1 MTQAVGEVNSL
12 SSTGKQGDSD
22 SVQSAEKVTNVIG
35 KGEKALQYVV
45 SFVCLSLSVCLKLQD
60 EACFISSGPVLITIL
75 LFIP

>member
-22 SVQSAEKVTNVIG
+22 SVQSAEKFTNVIRKG
-35 KGEKALQYVV
+35 KKAPQYVV
-45 SFVCLSLSVCLKLQD
+45 SFACMKLQD